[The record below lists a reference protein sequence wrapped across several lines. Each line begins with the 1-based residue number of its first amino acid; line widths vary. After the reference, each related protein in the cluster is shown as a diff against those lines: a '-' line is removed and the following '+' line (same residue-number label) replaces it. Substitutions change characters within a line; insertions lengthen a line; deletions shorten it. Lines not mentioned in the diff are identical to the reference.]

1 MQAFDIDFTWHR
13 HKQGYRLKGG
23 RVVAKGDELEWYRP
37 LDDYS
42 TLYKLFA
49 DECRSEKGAL
59 EFIKKYGPLLTSPGA
74 LIETRALGLPT
85 LMSTIGDLVSE
96 VIAQAQSMKK
106 QLTGRTVPQIPLTSI
121 EAVLIP
127 DGSTVRLKLRPS
139 RLIDA
144 IWLQMAQSVSSGRA
158 VRACQRCGTWFE
170 VGPGSRPPRRLDA
183 LFCSDQHRIEFNS
196 LARSKKS

>member
-1 MQAFDIDFTWHR
+1 MQLDIDFPWYR
-13 HKQGYRLKGG
+13 HKQGYRIKNG
-23 RVVAKGDELEWYRP
+23 RVVGKGNELESYRP

-42 TLYKLFA
+42 TLYKVFA
-49 DECRSEKGAL
+49 DECRSEKGVL
-59 EFIKKYGPLLTSPGA
+59 EFIKKFGPLLTSPGA
-74 LIETRALGLPT
+74 LIDTHLLGLPAF
-85 LMSTIGDLVSE
+85 MSAMGDLVSE
-96 VIAQAQSMKK
+96 VIAQANLMKK
-106 QLTGRTVPQIPLTSI
+106 QLSRRTVPQIPLTSI

-127 DGSTVRLKLRPS
+127 HGSTVRLKLQPS

-144 IWLQMAQSVSSGRA
+144 IWLQMAQANSSGRA

-196 LARSKKS
+196 LARSRPS